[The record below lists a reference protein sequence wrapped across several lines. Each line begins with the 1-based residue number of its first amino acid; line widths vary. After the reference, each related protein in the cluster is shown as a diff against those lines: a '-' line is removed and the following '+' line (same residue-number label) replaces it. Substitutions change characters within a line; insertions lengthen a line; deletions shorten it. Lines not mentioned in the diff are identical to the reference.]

1 MCNMRREP
9 SSLLHVLIWL
19 MYYVFFNFPQILR
32 EMILL
37 NLVLWIVESGK
48 QDLNTKSKT
57 KVQGAIIRVLTYRRN
72 ANITVWYF
80 FVFSH
85 VPRRYAK
92 LLLSAHLFFAGITW
106 PIQYRN
112 LVGDVLAWNMIALMA
127 LRNVGVGCLK

>member
-1 MCNMRREP
+1 MRREP

-37 NLVLWIVESGK
+37 NLVLRIVESGK

-57 KVQGAIIRVLTYRRN
+57 KVQGAIIRVLTYRRY

-85 VPRRYAK
+85 VPRRCAK
-92 LLLSAHLFFAGITW
+92 LLLSAHLFFAGIT
-106 PIQYRN
+106 
-112 LVGDVLAWNMIALMA
+112 
-127 LRNVGVGCLK
+127 

>member
-1 MCNMRREP
+1 
-9 SSLLHVLIWL
+9 

-57 KVQGAIIRVLTYRRN
+57 KVQGAIIRVLTYRRY

-80 FVFSH
+80 FVFSQDKTRQDKNFIN
-85 VPRRYAK
+85 PF
-92 LLLSAHLFFAGITW
+92 L
-106 PIQYRN
+106 QQ
-112 LVGDVLAWNMIALMA
+112 
-127 LRNVGVGCLK
+127 